1 MRRGSSPSRPPPRG
15 EGGGRLTK
23 LFLPPQTPHRFQPI
37 PHGLP
42 CSLNPLPREL
52 PRCAV
57 VGAWF
62 QPFFTYTN
70 TYSGFPAAGCSG
82 LGQQVPRAPQS
93 LRVWVWGVAVP
104 KTKVD
109 RPLHL
114 ARKRP
119 ILVGVW
125 VETETSRHGVDPL
138 PLPKKGGRGA
148 KGGSPLVAATLWWEG
163 RGPGD
168 WETAHVCSRLHWR
181 PADPPLVCKKIFWVV
196 ARDSPDGKCP
206 ENSPLHM
213 VKPPAAALRPQKEG
227 DGFHGGGVVTWQRMV
242 ASHTNLCTHTGR
254 GRGGGCGSISR
265 VSRGSII
272 V

>member
-1 MRRGSSPSRPPPRG
+1 M
-15 EGGGRLTK
+15 
-23 LFLPPQTPHRFQPI
+23 
-37 PHGLP
+37 PHGVP

-70 TYSGFPAAGCSG
+70 TYSGFPAVGCGG

-93 LRVWVWGVAVP
+93 LRVGVGGCGSE
-104 KTKVD
+104 KQK
-109 RPLHL
+109 L
-114 ARKRP
+114 AAP
-119 ILVGVW
+119 
-125 VETETSRHGVDPL
+125 P
-138 PLPKKGGRGA
+138 PCPKKTNFFGRRVGGNWNVMTRCGPPPPPQKGREGA
-148 KGGSPLVAATLWWEG
+148 RGGSPLVAATLWWEG

-206 ENSPLHM
+206 GNPPLHM